1 MDPSASSLVSKIT
14 LLGINNFLSI
24 VARSTGDK
32 PNTFCDSKEFI
43 SFFNAEVH
51 FSGVG
56 DFAIFEMEFGTYTV

>member
-1 MDPSASSLVSKIT
+1 VSKIT

-32 PNTFCDSKEFI
+32 SNTCWDNNEFI
-43 SFFNAEVH
+43 SFSNAEVH

-56 DFAIFEMEFGTYTV
+56 DFAIFEMEFGI